1 MSIVPS
7 HKSNAP
13 LAERLRPQT
22 IAEVVGQ
29 RHLLGDG
36 KPLANAI
43 KAGVPHSMIFWGP
56 PGVGKTTLARLL
68 AAAFDAEMI
77 ALSAV
82 MAGIKD
88 IREGVERAQLTRDQF
103 NRRTIMFVDEVH
115 RFNKSQQDAF
125 LPHVESGL
133 FTFIGATTENPSF
146 EVNSALLSRAQ
157 VYVLEALDNEAL
169 ATMFTRA
176 IAARAG
182 CKVHRGRRRAA
193 TAD

>member
-1 MSIVPS
+1 MSLAANKAS
-7 HKSNAP
+7 SKSNAP

-68 AAAFDAEMI
+68 ADAFNAEMI
-77 ALSAV
+77 GLSAV

-88 IREGVERAQLTRDQF
+88 IREAVERAQLTRDQF
-103 NRRTIMFVDEVH
+103 HALGDQGEWEFLRDPKVPSLLVH
-115 RFNKSQQDAF
+115 RRFSR
-125 LPHVESGL
+125 
-133 FTFIGATTENPSF
+133 TE
-146 EVNSALLSRAQ
+146 
-157 VYVLEALDNEAL
+157 Y
-169 ATMFTRA
+169 
-176 IAARAG
+176 
-182 CKVHRGRRRAA
+182 
-193 TAD
+193 